1 MFLSECT
8 VVALSITTGT
18 TRLYKEPL
26 CCGSC
31 PWIPHLSENISF
43 SLLPFVSPCPPSNL
57 THYRVTVSFQGL
69 QWTCYCSSFLF
80 SNPGGFLDGAESPRK
95 IIGVQISNK
104 RLYLGSPASLFFL
117 FDFFLQIK
125 WNMGMKKESRE
136 AAVYETALQIWRLQT
151 NCLRGIQEMLRCKGK
166 GHCFFTP

>member
-43 SLLPFVSPCPPSNL
+43 SLLPFVSPCPLSNL
-57 THYRVTVSFQGL
+57 PHYRVTVSFQGR
-69 QWTCYCSSFLF
+69 QWTCFCSSFLF
-80 SNPGGFLDGAESPRK
+80 SNPGGFLDGAQSPRK
-95 IIGVQISNK
+95 ITGVQISK
-104 RLYLGSPASLFFL
+104 ELLYLGSPASLFF
-117 FDFFLQIK
+117 FLAFSCRSSGT
-125 WNMGMKKESRE
+125 WARKKR
-136 AAVYETALQIWRLQT
+136 AGRLQCMKQLCRFEGFKQT
-151 NCLRGIQEMLRCKGK
+151 VSEGYRRC
-166 GHCFFTP
+166 